1 MTDSRSLQAGT
12 PADPRPRLAVTAV
25 GGPTAVLEI
34 GGLRVVTDPTFDAPG
49 EYRSPSGALL
59 TKTAPA
65 AISASA
71 VGEVDLVLL
80 SHDQHP
86 DNLDHSGRAF
96 LRTAPLVY
104 TTPSGAARLGG
115 TATGLAPWTSTTVRR
130 PGAGDLTVTAVP
142 ARHGPEGCEPVTGEV
157 TGFVLTAPDLPT
169 VYVSGDNASLD
180 LVERI
185 AGRFAPVEVAVLFAG
200 AARPGVLD
208 GALLTL
214 DSEQTATAARLL
226 RARRVVPVHFNSW
239 GHFTENAE
247 ALTGA
252 FDRAGLTDRLVL
264 LRPGESARI

>member
-1 MTDSRSLQAGT
+1 MANIRSVQSGT
-12 PADPRPRLAVTAV
+12 ASGPHFGLAVTAV

-34 GGLRVVTDPTFDAPG
+34 GGLRLLTDPTFDPPG
-49 EYRSPSGALL
+49 EYRSPSGATL
-59 TKTAPA
+59 TKIAPA
-65 AISASA
+65 AIGASA

-86 DNLDHSGRAF
+86 DNLDHSGREF
-96 LRTAPLVY
+96 LRTAPVVL

-115 TATGLAPWTSTTVRR
+115 TATGLAPWSSYTVRR

-142 ARHGPEGCEPVTGEV
+142 ARHGPDGCEPVTGEV
-157 TGFVLTAPDLPT
+157 TGFVLTGPDLPT
-169 VYVSGDNASLD
+169 VYVSGDNASLE

-185 AGRFAPVEVAVLFAG
+185 AARFAPVDVAVMFAG

-214 DSEQTATAARLL
+214 NSEQTAAAAEIL
-226 RARRVVPVHFNSW
+226 RARRVVPVHFDGW
-239 GHFTENAE
+239 RHFTENAE

-252 FDRAGLTDRLVL
+252 FDRVGLTDRLVL
-264 LRPGESARI
+264 LHPGESARI